1 MMRSKFFTLLILMC
15 LGYGKLFAQN
25 SQFTV
30 WGAWF
35 HTQKLSEHWGYAF
48 DGQLRSAD
56 KVDYLRNILLR
67 PSVAYYFNKNQFAN
81 LGYTYVTTYGRT
93 LDGEKT
99 FRPES
104 RIFEQ
109 FTQGHKISKSVQVS
123 HRFRL
128 EQRYLG
134 DSADDRDDN
143 YFAQRFRYFI
153 RAVIPMQRDSNFSK
167 GTFIALQNE
176 VFLNVQ
182 NKDKVNTHF
191 FDQNRAYVAFGYRFS
206 KKFDM
211 EVGYLNQYTKAA
223 SSGTS
228 NNVVQMV
235 FYTRL

>member
-1 MMRSKFFTLLILMC
+1 MC
-15 LGYGKLFAQN
+15 LGSSRLFAQN
-25 SQFTV
+25 SQFTT

-35 HTQKLSEHWGYAF
+35 HTQKLSKHWGYAF

-56 KVDYLRNILLR
+56 KVDHLRNILLR
-67 PSVAYYFNKNQFAN
+67 PSVAYYFNKNQIAN
-81 LGYTYVTTYGRT
+81 VGYAYVTSYGRT
-93 LDGEKT
+93 VDGDKT

-104 RIFEQ
+104 RTWQQ
-109 FTQGHKISKSVQVS
+109 FTQVHKIGASTQVS

-134 DSADDRDDN
+134 DSADDRDDS

-153 RAVIPMQRDSNFSK
+153 RAVIPTRRDTNFSR

-176 VFLNVQ
+176 LFLNVQ

-211 EVGYLNQYTKAA
+211 EAGYLNQYTKAI
-223 SSGTS
+223 SSGTV
-228 NNVVQMV
+228 NNVVQLAL
-235 FYTRL
+235 YTRL

>member
-1 MMRSKFFTLLILMC
+1 MRSKFFTLLILIC
-15 LGYGKLFAQN
+15 LVSSKLFAQN

-35 HTQKLSEHWGYAF
+35 HSQKLSEHWGYAF
-48 DGQLRSAD
+48 DGQFRSAD

-67 PSVAYYFNKNQFAN
+67 PSVSYHFNKNQSVN
-81 LGYTYVTTYGRT
+81 LGYAYITANGRT
-93 LDGEKT
+93 ADGEKT

-104 RIFEQ
+104 RIFQQ
-109 FTQGHKISKSVQVS
+109 FTQVHKIGKSTQVS

-153 RAVIPMQRDSNFSK
+153 RSVIPTKRDSNFSK
-167 GTFIALQNE
+167 GTYIALQNE

-191 FDQNRAYVAFGYRFS
+191 FDQNRAYAAFGYRFS

-211 EVGYLNQYTKAA
+211 EIGYLNQYTKAI
-223 SSGTS
+223 STGTS
-228 NNVVQMV
+228 NNVVQMAL
-235 FYTRL
+235 YTRL

>member
-1 MMRSKFFTLLILMC
+1 MRNKYFILLLLLC
-15 LGYGKLFAQN
+15 LGGSKLRAQN
-25 SQFTV
+25 SQFSV

-48 DGQLRSAD
+48 DGQFRSAD

-67 PSVAYYFNKNQFAN
+67 PSVAYHFNKNQSVN
-81 LGYTYVTTYGRT
+81 LGYAYVTTNGRT
-93 LDGEKT
+93 PDGEKT

-109 FTQGHKISKSVQVS
+109 FTQVHKAGASIQLS

-134 DSADDRDDN
+134 DSADDLDDN

-153 RAVIPMQRDSNFSK
+153 RAVIPIKRDSNFSK
-167 GTFIALQNE
+167 GTYIGLQNE

-191 FDQNRAYVAFGYRFS
+191 FDQNRAYVGFGYRFS

-211 EVGYLNQYTKAA
+211 ELGYMNQYTKAV
-223 SSGTS
+223 SSGTA
-228 NNVVQMV
+228 NNVVHLAV
-235 FYTRL
+235 YTRL